1 MIMSRMIGECPS
13 SQRANQ
19 LSQQTSITHPSAK
32 ITTPNHS
39 APNFFLQCSH
49 GMWCVFVSFFGGN
62 ANNLKF
68 KYLFRAHQVCL
79 ETPKSC
85 FALLKV
91 STWKRRAT
99 AGTKFPARAKEPK
112 TLKRGK
118 LDRSRKG
125 HLLPLLNAYY
135 RWATYKVQFNFFSS
149 NKARVHLHTL

>member
-1 MIMSRMIGECPS
+1 MGSVSALSGPISCHNKRPS
-13 SQRANQ
+13 HILPLKSQFRTIQ
-19 LSQQTSITHPSAK
+19 PPI
-32 ITTPNHS
+32 
-39 APNFFLQCSH
+39 FFYNVP
-49 GMWCVFVSFFGGN
+49 MVCVVFSSYFFGN
-62 ANNLKF
+62 ANNINF
-68 KYLFRAHQVCL
+68 KYLFRTHQVCL

-91 STWKRRAT
+91 STEKRRAT

>member
-1 MIMSRMIGECPS
+1 MLLCGDDKLIMSRQIGECLSFPAGQSVVTTNVHHTSFRQNHNSEPFGPYFFSYKFPTVCGVFS
-13 SQRANQ
+13 S
-19 LSQQTSITHPSAK
+19 H
-32 ITTPNHS
+32 
-39 APNFFLQCSH
+39 FF
-49 GMWCVFVSFFGGN
+49 GN
-62 ANNLKF
+62 ANNINF

-91 STWKRRAT
+91 STEKRRAT

-125 HLLPLLNAYY
+125 HLLPLL
-135 RWATYKVQFNFFSS
+135 RC
-149 NKARVHLHTL
+149 

>member
-1 MIMSRMIGECPS
+1 MLLCGDDKLIMSRLIGECLS
-13 SQRANQ
+13 SQRPNQ
-19 LSQQTSITHPSAK
+19 LSQQTSITHPSAE
-32 ITTPNHS
+32 ITIPHHS
-39 APNFFLQCSH
+39 APFFLTNFPRY
-49 GMWCVFVSFFGGN
+49 VVRFRLIFGGN

-91 STWKRRAT
+91 STWKRGAT
-99 AGTKFPARAKEPK
+99 ARTKFSARAKEPK

-125 HLLPLLNAYY
+125 HLLPLLNDCC
-135 RWATYKVQFNFFSS
+135 
-149 NKARVHLHTL
+149 

>member
-1 MIMSRMIGECPS
+1 MS
-13 SQRANQ
+13 Q
-19 LSQQTSITHPSAK
+19 LSAGQSVVTTNVHHTSFRQ
-32 ITTPNHS
+32 NHNS
-39 APNFFLQCSH
+39 EPFGPYFFSYKFPTVCGVFSSH
-49 GMWCVFVSFFGGN
+49 FFGN
-62 ANNLKF
+62 ANNINF

-91 STWKRRAT
+91 SSWKMRAT

>member
-1 MIMSRMIGECPS
+1 MVCGDDKLIMSRLIGECLS
-13 SQRANQ
+13 SPRPNQ

-32 ITTPNHS
+32 ITTPHHS
-39 APNFFLQCSH
+39 APIFFLTNFPRYVVC
-49 GMWCVFVSFFGGN
+49 FRLIFGGN

-68 KYLFRAHQVCL
+68 KYLFRTHQVCL

-99 AGTKFPARAKEPK
+99 AGTKFSARAKEPK

-125 HLLPLLNAYY
+125 HLLPLLGNI
-135 RWATYKVQFNFFSS
+135 
-149 NKARVHLHTL
+149 